1 MRWAHRYRLI
11 NELKEQQRDA
21 DGVRRADTASLDTSG
36 LQPVIHDGKIVGWVN
51 SERAA
56 QTRRPRTRFPSPP
69 ALPFAQNK
77 RYVKPNGQVIEF
89 TQVYHIPKYGATLNS
104 QYGTTFHQKAI
115 PEHWQRP
122 KQEAFPGTVAHASA
136 GHLLKDD
143 GYWDFGHGRP
153 SRIGRPIWHSF
164 AGQDQPRGERDAG
177 DGAASHVHRQV
188 GTAMTERGNTASSL
202 RGATAASSLSAKEVG
217 DMARQVER
225 KADEAIQ
232 AARTHILGL
241 KWVRSLGFVRD
252 RDPVKDQ
259 PDASEFWPR
268 PDTRVMRTLIPK
280 DQRRPT
286 AAQPRIARASRAAEP
301 KGADEKRSDGAMTAC
316 RPGPPGPVQPMEPER
331 IEQASLAMRDSNGSA
346 KQVTQ
351 RKLLSPSLAGL
362 PATYNPVIL
371 HTQQRQPLPKAQSRL
386 SATAVARDK
395 QKRAQEFLVERR
407 DFLRRQGRQPDQSS
421 KCLALNQTL

>member
-1 MRWAHRYRLI
+1 
-11 NELKEQQRDA
+11 
-21 DGVRRADTASLDTSG
+21 
-36 LQPVIHDGKIVGWVN
+36 
-51 SERAA
+51 
-56 QTRRPRTRFPSPP
+56 
-69 ALPFAQNK
+69 
-77 RYVKPNGQVIEF
+77 
-89 TQVYHIPKYGATLNS
+89 
-104 QYGTTFHQKAI
+104 
-115 PEHWQRP
+115 
-122 KQEAFPGTVAHASA
+122 
-136 GHLLKDD
+136 
-143 GYWDFGHGRP
+143 
-153 SRIGRPIWHSF
+153 
-164 AGQDQPRGERDAG
+164 
-177 DGAASHVHRQV
+177 
-188 GTAMTERGNTASSL
+188 
-202 RGATAASSLSAKEVG
+202 
-217 DMARQVER
+217 MARQVER

-286 AAQPRIARASRAAEP
+286 AAQPRIARASGVAEP

-331 IEQASLAMRDSNGSA
+331 IEQASLVMRDSNGSA

-351 RKLLSPSLAGL
+351 RKQLSPSLAGL

-386 SATAVARDK
+386 SAKAVARDK